1 MAIEQ
6 GIVVA
11 SGSTGDATAWVEI
24 VPPAA
29 CEACASRKNCGLGTS
44 GQPRKVEVVNR
55 VGAAV
60 GDRVQ
65 VSIKTSAL
73 LKAIFLLYLFPI
85 LCMLGGGLAGHM
97 VSRIMD
103 TNESTSSM
111 ILAIGCFI
119 AAMAVVRIRGGRIAL
134 KSEYKP
140 KITRILPKTP
150 KPGGGPDTPGNC
162 SLKAADAH

>member
-1 MAIEQ
+1 MAIEK

-11 SGSTGDATAWVEI
+11 PDRPGDDTAWVEI

-29 CEACASRKNCGLGTS
+29 CEACASRKSCGTGMS
-44 GQPRKVEVVNR
+44 GQPRRMEVINR
-55 VGAAV
+55 VGATV

-85 LCMLGGGLAGHM
+85 LCMVGGGLAGHFA
-97 VSRIMD
+97 SRIID
-103 TNESTSSM
+103 TNASTSSL
-111 ILAIGCFI
+111 ISAIGCFI
-119 AAMAVVRIRGGRIAL
+119 AAMAIVRIRGGRMAL

-140 KITRILPKTP
+140 KITRILPGTP
-150 KPGGGPDTPGNC
+150 KTDGGPKPPGDC
-162 SLKAADAH
+162 SLKAAAPH